1 MQTIALATP
10 TSIIINDQAV
20 MRGAPSVEAA
30 APDVDYTLGTHES
43 EAKLPVCPLDE
54 GAIVGQEEH
63 DRISPPPAASNNEL
77 KIAEELE
84 PEEGKVAAVSNRELV
99 GKDLALKSSSQKKL
113 SERHKTSVAQL
124 KDYKR

>member
-1 MQTIALATP
+1 MQTIARATP

-20 MRGAPSVEAA
+20 MQGAPPVEAA

-43 EAKLPVCPLDE
+43 EVKLPVCSLDE
-54 GAIVGQEEH
+54 GTIVGQDEH
-63 DRISPPPAASNNEL
+63 DRVSPPPAASDNEL

-84 PEEGKVAAVSNRELV
+84 PEEGKVAAVSIRELV
-99 GKDLALKSSSQKKL
+99 GKDLVLKSSSPKKL
-113 SERHKTSVAQL
+113 SERHKTSLAQL

>member
-1 MQTIALATP
+1 MIQTIARATP

-20 MRGAPSVEAA
+20 MQGAPSVETA

-43 EAKLPVCPLDE
+43 EVKLPVCSLDE
-54 GAIVGQEEH
+54 GTIVGQDER
-63 DRISPPPAASNNEL
+63 DRISPPPAASSNEL

-84 PEEGKVAAVSNRELV
+84 PEEGTAAVSNRELV
-99 GKDLALKSSSQKKL
+99 GKDLVPKSSSQKKL
-113 SERHKTSVAQL
+113 SERHKTSLAQL